1 MPYKDPEVRKQKAKE
16 YSRQYYERNKAKVQ
30 DATNENRR
38 AGRQAFREFKST
50 LSCTR
55 CGENHPATLD
65 FHHHTPHKDN
75 IKISKLLTDGR
86 FTLAMKEIKEKCIVL
101 CSNCH
106 RKHHFEER
114 KRAQI
119 R

>member
-1 MPYKDPEVRKQKAKE
+1 MPYKDPEVRRLKAKE
-16 YSRQYYERNKAKVQ
+16 YSKKHYEQNKSAVQ
-30 DATNENRR
+30 ARTNENRR
-38 AGRQAFREFKST
+38 VGRRAFKAFKAT
-50 LSCTR
+50 LACTK

-75 IKISKLLTDGR
+75 IKISRLLADGR
-86 FTLAMKEIKEKCIVL
+86 FTLAMSEIKEKCIVL

-106 RKHHFEER
+106 RKHHHEER

-119 R
+119 